1 MKIAVGGKGGTGK
14 TTVAGTLA
22 RALAQSGRSVVAVD
36 GDTNPNL
43 AMMLGLP
50 PEAAEEVL
58 ALPADLFETVERDGE
73 RRRVLTR
80 PLTEV
85 VASYGADAPNGI
97 RLVVGGRVGHAGAG

>member
-22 RALAQSGRSVVAVD
+22 RSLAQAGRTVVAVD

-43 AMMLGLP
+43 AMTLGLP
-50 PEAAEEVL
+50 PDAAEEVL
-58 ALPADLFETVERDGE
+58 ALPPDLFETVERDGA

-80 PLTEV
+80 PLKEV
-85 VASYGADAPNGI
+85 VATYGTDAPNGI

>member
-14 TTVAGTLA
+14 TTVSGTLA
-22 RALAQSGRSVVAVD
+22 RALAQAGRDVVAVD

-43 AMMLGLP
+43 GAILGLP
-50 PEAAEEVL
+50 RGEAD
-58 ALPADLFETVERDGE
+58 ALLSLPPDLFETVQIDGE

-80 PLTEV
+80 PVAEV
-85 VASYGADAPNGI
+85 VAAYGTSAPNGV